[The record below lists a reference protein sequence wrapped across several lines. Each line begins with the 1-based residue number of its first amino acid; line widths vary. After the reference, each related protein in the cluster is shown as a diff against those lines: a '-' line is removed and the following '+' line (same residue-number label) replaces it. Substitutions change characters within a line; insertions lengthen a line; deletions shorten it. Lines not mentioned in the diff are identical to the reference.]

1 MDPLQGMIRTE
12 SCGPNANQ
20 KIVGMVYDVRK
31 RGSVN
36 WGMVISGSQCGN
48 GLYRSKLEM
57 WQFGVRFMIG
67 FKFDGVL
74 WSHSSDFWGPTLAQS
89 LNPNLVAEQLSS
101 TEIQPFYN
109 DIKPKK

>member
-1 MDPLQGMIRTE
+1 MKRGPLKKLNGALKKTVSASPASTVPPPMDPLQGMIRTE

-48 GLYRSKLEM
+48 GL
-57 WQFGVRFMIG
+57 
-67 FKFDGVL
+67 
-74 WSHSSDFWGPTLAQS
+74 
-89 LNPNLVAEQLSS
+89 
-101 TEIQPFYN
+101 
-109 DIKPKK
+109 